1 MNAAKKCT
9 ATTEPV
15 DRCDKLGD
23 TGVETPRCS
32 SFSGGRE
39 MLIGQEMTVM
49 GGGIGGFASA
59 LALAQRGAVVRVLE
73 QADQIGEVGAGLQI
87 SPNGVRVLDALGL
100 GDAARARSTRSQG
113 VWLRDGVTG
122 REVIDLDLARLR
134 PDETYLMFHRAD
146 LLDMLMQAA
155 VAAGVTVE
163 TGVRVDR
170 VEATGAKPV
179 IHIDGREPE
188 TVGFLVG
195 ADGLHSVLRTEL
207 NGNMPP
213 FFTGQVAWRAL
224 VPATGREDAEAA
236 IFMGPGRH
244 MVTYPLRQGQVINL
258 VAVEER
264 RDWADEGWFHRDD
277 PDNLRRAFAGFCQ
290 DARDV
295 LNRVEQVHVWGL
307 HRHPVALEWHK
318 GFCALLGDA
327 AHPTLPFMAQG
338 AVMALEDAWVLA
350 DCLAKMGLQDG
361 PALYQARRRPRV
373 ARVIEAANK
382 NARNYHYGNPVA
394 KAVGHGVLRLA
405 NQVAPDK
412 VLSRFDWIYQHDV
425 TTE

>member
-1 MNAAKKCT
+1 
-9 ATTEPV
+9 
-15 DRCDKLGD
+15 
-23 TGVETPRCS
+23 
-32 SFSGGRE
+32 
-39 MLIGQEMTVM
+39 MLIGQEITVM
-49 GGGIGGFASA
+49 GGGIGGFTAA

-100 GDAARARSTRSQG
+100 GAEARARATRSQG
-113 VWLRDGVTG
+113 VWLRDGVSG
-122 REVIDLDLARLR
+122 HEVIDLDLARLR

-146 LLDMLMQAA
+146 LLDLLMQAA

-170 VEATGAKPV
+170 VEATAGKPV
-179 IHIDGREPE
+179 IHINGRAPE
-188 TVGFLVG
+188 QVGFLVG
-195 ADGLHSVLRTEL
+195 ADGLHSVLRSEL
-207 NGNMPP
+207 NGNPAP

-224 VPATGREDAEAA
+224 VPATGREEAEAT

-264 RDWADEGWFHRDD
+264 ADWAAEGWFHKDD
-277 PDNLRRAFAGFCQ
+277 PENLRRAFAGFCQ
-290 DARDV
+290 DAQDV
-295 LNRVEQVHVWGL
+295 LSRVDQVHVWGL
-307 HRHPVALEWHK
+307 HRHPVAVEWHK

-350 DCLAKMGLQDG
+350 DSLAKQGLEDG
-361 PALYQARRRPRV
+361 PALYQARRRPRT

-382 NARNYHYGNPVA
+382 NARNYHYGNPLA

-405 NQVAPDK
+405 NRFAPNT
-412 VLSRFDWIYQHDV
+412 VLGRFDWIYQHDV
-425 TTE
+425 TAE